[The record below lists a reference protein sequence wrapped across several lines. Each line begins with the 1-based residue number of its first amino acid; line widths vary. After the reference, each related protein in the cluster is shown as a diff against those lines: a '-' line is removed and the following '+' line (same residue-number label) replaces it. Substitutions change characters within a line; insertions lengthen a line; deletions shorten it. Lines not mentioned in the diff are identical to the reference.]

1 MYLESFTDVA
11 SPGVGERR
19 DGPDGGPEPGDADC
33 RQIVDLY
40 LESFSD
46 VASPG
51 VGERRDGPDG
61 GPEPGDADEQP
72 M

>member
-1 MYLESFTDVA
+1 MAGPGNQHCANCIGTLSFPMPSSYIRQGSCKQIVDLYLESFADVA

-19 DGPDGGPEPGDADC
+19 H
-33 RQIVDLY
+33 
-40 LESFSD
+40 
-46 VASPG
+46 
-51 VGERRDGPDG
+51 GPDG